1 MSDGSGK
8 GCRMQKRR
16 VTRCNF
22 EISSTLHRKAIPSS
36 EPEEQRIAHV
46 GWKLLFSIQHEVVHN
61 AHGCTSFSFFSFAR
75 HFYGTRSN
83 DDSRFSLLWPEA
95 GNVFLLL
102 SFLFS
107 FSCWRTRE
115 SLGGEFK
122 IRIRFVIGFAWFVIW
137 NGCVI

>member
-1 MSDGSGK
+1 MERVA
-8 GCRMQKRR
+8 GCRRE

-61 AHGCTSFSFFSFAR
+61 AHGCTSFSFFSSAR

-83 DDSRFSLLWPEA
+83 DKSRFSLLWPEA
-95 GNVFLLL
+95 GDFFFFFLA
-102 SFLFS
+102 FKNKRIF
-107 FSCWRTRE
+107 
-115 SLGGEFK
+115 GGEFE
-122 IRIRFVIGFAWFVIW
+122 IRIRFIIGFVICDLKW
-137 NGCVI
+137 MYNI

>member
-61 AHGCTSFSFFSFAR
+61 AHGCTSFSFFSSAR

-95 GNVFLLL
+95 GECFFF
-102 SFLFS
+102 FLFS
-107 FSCWRTRE
+107 FL
-115 SLGGEFK
+115 SLVEEQENLWVGEFK
-122 IRIRFVIGFAWFVIW
+122 IRIRFVIGFV
-137 NGCVI
+137 